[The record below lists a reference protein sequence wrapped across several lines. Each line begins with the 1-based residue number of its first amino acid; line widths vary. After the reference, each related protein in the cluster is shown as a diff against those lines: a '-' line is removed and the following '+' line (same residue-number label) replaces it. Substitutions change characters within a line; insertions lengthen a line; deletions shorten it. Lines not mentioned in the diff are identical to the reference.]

1 MQRPPKIKKYS
12 NTLLVDGDSL
22 LKTAYFG
29 AKDLYYKDTH
39 IGGIFQFLTMLRK
52 CLNEHRYDR
61 VIVFWDGVF
70 SGRLR
75 YDIYKEYKSNR
86 DKNFYI
92 QHDPTDPDLFIQKE
106 RVIQYCE
113 ELFIRQF
120 KDEIIEADDGI
131 AYYCSQIK
139 EDEKIVIITNDRDML
154 QLLSKSVG
162 VYVINLRKIVTDEN
176 YKDYFS
182 HHHTNLKLIKIIS
195 GDNSDNIK
203 GIKGVSEK
211 TLIKYF
217 PKITKQTL
225 TLEDIFS
232 KIKQIQSER
241 KTRLKTLD
249 NILNKVTVG
258 VQGTNIFEINEKII
272 DLKNPLLTEA
282 SKNELND
289 IFVTP
294 IDPEDRTTKNVIK
307 MMLEDGLTMAIPGGR
322 DGYINY
328 LQPFLRIIK
337 KEKAYFNNTIK

>member
-1 MQRPPKIKKYS
+1 MQIPPKRKKYT

-22 LKTAYFG
+22 LKTAYYG
-29 AKDLYYKDTH
+29 AKDLYYKETH

-52 CLNEHRYDR
+52 CLNEYRYDR
-61 VIVFWDGVF
+61 VIVFWDGSF

-75 YDIYKEYKSNR
+75 YDIYNDYKANR
-86 DKNFYI
+86 DKNYHTH
-92 QHDPTDPDLFIQKE
+92 QEPKDPELFIQKE

-131 AYYCSQIK
+131 AYYCNQIK
-139 EDEKIVIITNDRDML
+139 VDEKAVILTNDRDMC
-154 QLLSKSVG
+154 QLINDQVG
-162 VYVINLRKIVTDEN
+162 IYIINIKKIITTKN
-176 YKDYFS
+176 YNEHFK
-182 HHHTNLKLIKIIS
+182 HHHTNLKLLKIIG

-217 PKITKQTL
+217 PEISSQTL

-232 KIKQIQSER
+232 KIELIQSAR
-241 KTRLKTLD
+241 KSRLKTLD
-249 NILNKVTVG
+249 NIINKVTVG
-258 VQGTNIFEINEKII
+258 IQGKSIFEVNEKII
-272 DLKNPLLTEA
+272 NLKKPLLTES
-282 SKNELND
+282 SKIELD
-289 IFVTP
+289 DLFVTP

-328 LQPFLRIIK
+328 IRPFLRIIK
-337 KEKAYFNNTIK
+337 KEKTYFTNSTK